1 MKPFSTYPEDRGRLI
16 ALCAQI
22 ESSTLVDD
30 TAVAADNLASLVR
43 AILEDE
49 AIAANAAEASG
60 GPAFPQGLA
69 VGSVAKMEGGL
80 TKLEQFAGQALSG
93 LCANPGGPFQANSMQ
108 GWGMC
113 NSDEHTVARTACD
126 LAAALIAELAERAK
140 AVQP

>member
-49 AIAANAAEASG
+49 AMAANAAEACG

-69 VGSVAKMEGGL
+69 VSDIAKMEGGL
-80 TKLEQFAGQALSG
+80 SVRDWFAGQA
-93 LCANPGGPFQANSMQ
+93 
-108 GWGMC
+108 
-113 NSDEHTVARTACD
+113 
-126 LAAALIAELAERAK
+126 AAGLIAQSMGTALLSAPADGAAYAYQFADAMLAERAK